1 MEHCGRQF
9 FFVSYVGVI
18 GQGLGAAELGHR
30 VVGMF
35 LPVFLPQS
43 FLLEGVPGRLSLH
56 QWHPAGGE
64 VILQPLRKL
73 PQTKNLKKPIAQPH
87 SSQPKDFPLQ
97 GRKEKQMNGD
107 P

>member
-1 MEHCGRQF
+1 MDDSF
-9 FFVSYVGVI
+9 FFVSYVGVV

-35 LPVFLPQS
+35 RPVFLPQS

-56 QWHPAGGE
+56 QWDPVGRK
-64 VILQPLRKL
+64 VILQPPSSLRKL

-97 GRKEKQMNGD
+97 GRKEKQMDGD